1 MRLYQHV
8 CCVAGLLLAF
18 GMTEVHADLFGTK
31 KIPDSNEEMQLSFA
45 PLVKQAAPAVVN
57 IYSTR
62 KIQVKDTSPFIND
75 PLFRH
80 FFGNNFG
87 TGVTERQ
94 ENSLGSGVIVKAD
107 GLIITSNHVIE
118 KSDAIHVVLAD
129 RREFEAKVILSDE
142 KTDLALLKINAKD
155 LPFLSLMN
163 SDNLEVGD
171 IVLAIGNPFG
181 VGQTVTQGIISATA
195 RTTVGISDY
204 QFFIQ
209 TDASINPGNSGG
221 ALITTNGKLAGI
233 NTAIYTQSGGSN
245 GIGFAIPANMVTT
258 VIEHGV
264 EGDKIVRPWLGVTA
278 RPVTQEV
285 ATALGMDKPKGALI
299 ETLYP
304 NGPFQSAGMKVGDV
318 VLTIDG
324 VSILDNHELDFRVAT
339 YRIGSTAKF
348 NVLRAGKELA
358 ISVKM
363 VAPVESPKRD
373 MRMMRGRSPL
383 TGATVMNL
391 SPAVADQ
398 LGLPLDDI
406 QPGVVVSDITDGTP
420 AKRVGFQKKD
430 LIMVFNGTDVK
441 STEQLAE
448 LVATEATSYKITLKR
463 GTRIIN
469 IILNGF

>member
-1 MRLYQHV
+1 MKFYQQA
-8 CCVAGLLLAF
+8 CCIIGLLSVLSSAAAY
-18 GMTEVHADLFGTK
+18 ADFFGTK
-31 KIPDSNEEMQLSFA
+31 KVPNSNEEIQLSFA
-45 PLVKQAAPAVVN
+45 PLVKKAAPAVVN

-87 TGVTERQ
+87 TGITERQ
-94 ENSLGSGVIVKAD
+94 EKSLGSGVIVKPD
-107 GLIITSNHVIE
+107 GIIITSNHVIE
-118 KSDAIHVVLAD
+118 KSDAIRVVLAD
-129 RREFEAKVILSDE
+129 RREFEARVIVSDE

-155 LPFLSLMN
+155 LPFLTLMN

-181 VGQTVTQGIISATA
+181 VGQTVTQGIVSATA

-221 ALITTNGKLAGI
+221 ALITSSGKLAGI

-245 GIGFAIPANMVTT
+245 GIGFAIPANMVST
-258 VIEHGV
+258 VIEYGV
-264 EGDKIVRPWLGVTA
+264 EGDKIVRPWLGVTT

-285 ATALGMDKPKGALI
+285 ASALGMDKPKGALI
-299 ETLYP
+299 ESLYP
-304 NGPFQSAGMKVGDV
+304 DGPFQNAGMKVGDV
-318 VLTIDG
+318 VLSIDG

-339 YRIGSTAKF
+339 YHIGTTAKF
-348 NVLRAGKELA
+348 NVLRAGKELNL
-358 ISVKM
+358 SVKM
-363 VAPVESPKRD
+363 VAPLESPKRD
-373 MRMMRGRSPL
+373 MRMMRGRNPL
-383 TGATVMNL
+383 TGATIMNL

-406 QPGVVVSDITDGTP
+406 QVAVVISDITDGTP
-420 AKRVGFQKKD
+420 ARRVGFQKKD
-430 LIMVFNGTDVK
+430 IITSINGTDVV
-441 STEQLAE
+441 STKQLTDLLTAE
-448 LVATEATSYKITLKR
+448 SASYKITLKR
-463 GTRIIN
+463 GTRVIN